1 MWMAA
6 RNHRINNRNACA
18 ACKHQRKRCDDNCV
32 MAPYFPADKAEEF
45 EAVHSVFGVKNVS
58 KRLKSLDVQHR
69 EVAVKSFIW
78 EARAWMQD
86 GVGGPLQQHIKVTH
100 ELELLKRQL
109 EILSSAINSRKPM
122 NNCSRASL
130 LQQEGVACFPKVFKL
145 PLSNSKL
152 LLWYHNM
159 FWST

>member
-1 MWMAA
+1 MAA
-6 RNHRINNRNACA
+6 RNQRNNRNACA

-45 EAVHSVFGVKNVS
+45 EAVHSLFGVKNVS
-58 KRLKSLDVQHR
+58 KKLKSLDVQHR

-86 GVGGPLQQHIKVTH
+86 GVGGPLQQHIKVAH

-122 NNCSRASL
+122 NYSHASL
-130 LQQEGVACFPKVFKL
+130 LKQEVVVCFPKVVKL

-152 LLWYHNM
+152 LP
-159 FWST
+159 